1 MSFIILLTARTDCLP
16 TLRLCS
22 NARACARVHLVLML
36 ECSWPCS
43 RAHVRARLQ
52 FVVVFECCRARA
64 CARVLVVRRAY
75 DDESHET
82 QAHVRSRAKDSA
94 VEKGGKSVMRLSLGR
109 RSVNLLPVAQRTN
122 VLTQLVCPK
131 KHMSKAQRA

>member
-82 QAHVRSRAKDSA
+82 QAYVISRILNVVNVVRHYLVKERYFPDTNLRD
-94 VEKGGKSVMRLSLGR
+94 MRLLLVFSTIR
-109 RSVNLLPVAQRTN
+109 YNLHDL
-122 VLTQLVCPK
+122 
-131 KHMSKAQRA
+131 